1 MKAKIYDWIIQ
12 LTHVDNEGK
21 RTITYVK
28 YFDATT
34 EEIAAIAND
43 YFKSYAV
50 VHVYKL
56 QIVL

>member
-1 MKAKIYDWIIQ
+1 MKAKTYDWILQ

-21 RTITYVK
+21 RTITYIK

-34 EEIAAIAND
+34 EKIAAIVND
-43 YFKSYAV
+43 YFKSYAAI
-50 VHVYKL
+50 HVYKL